1 MRQLGDRGAT
11 PVVGNLLLIGVAV
24 VVGVVV
30 TVSVLPLAE
39 DVGGPPQAALDV
51 EQVFVAEED
60 APTNKD
66 WVDCDGANGE
76 LAVSATLTQ
85 LNQADRI
92 YVIVADEDATRK
104 KVVWSDP
111 SDDQVG
117 TSKLLINEVDYGS
130 NWVDI
135 GGGSDWGLCPGES
148 ATFRFYGEYEDE
160 TYLIRKV
167 TVG

>member
-1 MRQLGDRGAT
+1 MRRLGDRGAT
-11 PVVGNLLLIGVAV
+11 PVIGNLLLIAVAI

-39 DVGGPPQAALDV
+39 DVEGPPQAALDV
-51 EQVFVAEED
+51 EEVFIEKAD
-60 APTNKD
+60 APTNED

-76 LAVSATLTQ
+76 LALEVTLTQ
-85 LNQADRI
+85 LNQVDRI

-117 TSKLLINEVDYGS
+117 TTKLLINELTYGS

-135 GGGSDWGLCPGES
+135 GGGSDTAFCPGET
-148 ATFRFYGEYEDE
+148 ATFRFYGEYEGE
-160 TYLIRKV
+160 TFLIRKY
-167 TVG
+167 TAD

>member
-1 MRQLGDRGAT
+1 MRGSGDRGAT
-11 PVVGNLLLIGVAV
+11 PVIGNLLLIGVAV

-39 DVGGPPQAALDV
+39 DVGGPPQAAV
-51 EQVFVAEED
+51 EAEEVFVAEDDITED
-60 APTNKD
+60 G
-66 WVDCDGANGE
+66 WGDCDGTNGE
-76 LAVSATLTQ
+76 RALEVTLTQ

-117 TSKLLINEVDYGS
+117 TTKVLINEVEHEP
-130 NWVDI
+130 NWIDI

-160 TYLIRKV
+160 TFLIRKV
-167 TVG
+167 TV